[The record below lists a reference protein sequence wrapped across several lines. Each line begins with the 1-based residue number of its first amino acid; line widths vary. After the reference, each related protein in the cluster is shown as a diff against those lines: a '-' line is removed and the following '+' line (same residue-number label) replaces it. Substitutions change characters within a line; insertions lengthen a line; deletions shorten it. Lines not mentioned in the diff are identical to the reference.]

1 MHDNSHARSSFL
13 CCLNILLNATCC
25 YCTWISTRRQSGII
39 KTIMTFIFF
48 IFMMALSNPVHAA
61 DLSIKDVFLGK
72 SFAKD
77 WVIEGKVKL
86 YDKDTLFDH
95 IDGEAELY
103 FPYGFDALATA
114 SYVNKQNPDL
124 SIVAD
129 VYRMASVLDAF
140 GIYSNYRKANNLWVT
155 IGAEGFVSPSQLMFY
170 QDRYFVRLQVA
181 GATSLEKD
189 IFLAC
194 ARAISGNIP
203 AGSGQPKELEVMK
216 IPALVPKSERYL
228 AQSLLGYVFF
238 RRGIIADAI
247 VKDEKM
253 QIFVI
258 HEDTQAAA
266 RKTFDQYH
274 SYLQAEGQGIQM
286 TGNPACMQVIAV
298 DPLYGG
304 VLVEQSGRYIIGAV
318 RIKNTSIAKQLIDEL
333 HRRISADAGR

>member
-1 MHDNSHARSSFL
+1 
-13 CCLNILLNATCC
+13 
-25 YCTWISTRRQSGII
+25 
-39 KTIMTFIFF
+39 MTFIFF

-61 DLSIKDVFLGK
+61 DLSIKDVLPGK

-77 WVIEGKVKL
+77 WVIEEKVKL

-274 SYLQAEGQGIQM
+274 SYLKAEGQGIQM
-286 TGNPACMQVIAV
+286 TGNPTRMQVIAV